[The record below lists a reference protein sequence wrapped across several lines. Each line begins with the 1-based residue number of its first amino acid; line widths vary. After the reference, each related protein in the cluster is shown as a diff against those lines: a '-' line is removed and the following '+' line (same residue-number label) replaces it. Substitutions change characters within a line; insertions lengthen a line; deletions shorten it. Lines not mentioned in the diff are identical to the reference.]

1 MPDPGQ
7 GFSRLCPSCGRRVPR
22 SVAVCR
28 CGTAVPVPADDP
40 PGDEPPA
47 PAAFSAANLLIATLL
62 LLAVAG
68 TGYWTLAR
76 PPAAAIQP
84 SPAPR
89 ATEDTG
95 RLEPA
100 GPAGAAAAELSPERR
115 AWDAELAKTA
125 SKPREAVS
133 APREPEADT
142 PAATNLSLE
151 DVVGRAMPAVVLVE
165 TSSGRGSG
173 FFVRPD
179 TIITNVHVVKDDAF
193 VKLRRMDGTTLQAR
207 VETKSAAFDLAIL
220 KLISPAPAQVVI
232 PMGSAE
238 TLRPGQEVFTIG
250 SALGTLQNS
259 VTRGIVSGVRRSGAA
274 TLVQTDAAAN
284 PGNSGG
290 PLLDRLGVAIGIT
303 TMGYRDQ
310 QGLNFAVAIDHARA
324 IIEGRAAAST
334 TKPLA
339 MNELATLS
347 PAVPTGAERA
357 HDEGQRA
364 FLTTVAQAARAAD
377 ALDVEWRRFRQAC
390 HTGTVTGGPAS
401 REWLIMLTPRAITPA
416 QAGGGSC
423 TTFLAAFQGEAG
435 RIGAEMRRALDDAR
449 RAGVLPGVL
458 RDALR
463 THRLEFDGWDR

>member
-1 MPDPGQ
+1 M
-7 GFSRLCPSCGRRVPR
+7 
-22 SVAVCR
+22 CR
-28 CGTAVPVPADDP
+28 CGTAVPVPANEP
-40 PGDEPPA
+40 PGDAPPA
-47 PAAFSAANLLIATLL
+47 KAAFSAANLVVAALL
-62 LLAVAG
+62 LVAIAG

-84 SPAPR
+84 SAPR
-89 ATEDTG
+89 AAEDTG
-95 RLEPA
+95 RREPA
-100 GPAGAAAAELSPERR
+100 GPAGAAAANLSPERR

-125 SKPREAVS
+125 SGLREAVP
-133 APREPEADT
+133 APREPEAAA
-142 PAATNLSLE
+142 PAAASLSLE

-193 VKLRRMDGTTLQAR
+193 VKLRRLDGTTLQAR
-207 VETKSAAFDLAIL
+207 VEIKSPAFDIAIL
-220 KLISPAPAQVVI
+220 KLISPAPGQVVI

-259 VTRGIVSGVRRSGAA
+259 VTRGVVSGVRRSGAA

-324 IIEGRAAAST
+324 IIEGRGAAST
-334 TKPLA
+334 AKPLA

-347 PAVPTGAERA
+347 PAVPTSAERA
-357 HDEGQRA
+357 HEEGQRA
-364 FLTTVAQAARAAD
+364 FLTAVAQAARAAD
-377 ALDVEWRRFRQAC
+377 ALDEEWRRFRQAC
-390 HTGTVTGGPAS
+390 YNGAMAAGPAS

-416 QAGGGSC
+416 QAGRGSC

-435 RIGAEMRRALDDAR
+435 RIGAEMKRALEDAR
-449 RAGVLPGVL
+449 RAGVLPGVV

>member
-1 MPDPGQ
+1 M
-7 GFSRLCPSCGRRVPR
+7 
-22 SVAVCR
+22 CR
-28 CGTAVPVPADDP
+28 CGTVVPVSADEP

-47 PAAFSAANLLIATLL
+47 PAAFSAANLLIAALL

-68 TGYWTLAR
+68 TGYWTLSSA
-76 PPAAAIQP
+76 PPSGTQP

-89 ATEDTG
+89 AASDSG
-95 RLEPA
+95 RREPA
-100 GPAGAAAAELSPERR
+100 DPAGAPADLSPERR
-115 AWDAELAKTA
+115 AWDAELARSGTE
-125 SKPREAVS
+125 PRQAAA

-142 PAATNLSLE
+142 PAATNLPLE

-179 TIITNVHVVKDDAF
+179 TVITNVHVVKDDAF

-207 VETKSAAFDLAIL
+207 VEIKSAAFDIAIL
-220 KLISPAPAQVVI
+220 KLISPAPGQVVI

-238 TLRPGQEVFTIG
+238 SLRPGQEVFTIG

-259 VTRGIVSGVRRSGAA
+259 VTRGIVSGVRRSGEA

-290 PLLDRLGVAIGIT
+290 PLLDRDGVAIGIT

-310 QGLNFAVAIDHARA
+310 QGLNFAVAIDHARG
-324 IIEGRAAAST
+324 IIDGRVVAST
-334 TKPLA
+334 AKPLA
-339 MNELATLS
+339 MNDLKTLS
-347 PAVPTGAERA
+347 PAVPSGAERA
-357 HDEGQRA
+357 LEEGQRA
-364 FLTTVAQAARAAD
+364 FLATVAQAARAAD
-377 ALDVEWRRFRQAC
+377 ALDDEWRRFRQGC
-390 HTGTVTGGPAS
+390 YSGPIAAGAES

-416 QAGGGSC
+416 QAGRGSC
-423 TTFLAAFQGEAG
+423 TTFLVAFQGEAG
-435 RIGAEMRRALDDAR
+435 RVGAEMKRALDDAR
-449 RAGVLPGVL
+449 RAGVLPGVV

-463 THRLEFDGWDR
+463 THRLEFDSWDR